1 MFMNEISIN
10 SNSEVTVGVASWWNT
25 STNSLLHQFT
35 TTVGGT
41 RCYLWLKQSQS
52 NSLWF
57 CSYLE
62 TEQSYSSWKATG
74 YSKNRYPVTLQTNY
88 GKLEKTTFFKLFVWP
103 CNDFIRID
111 KILVYS
117 ILCATAWANWHRSL
131 YSYIKQLP
139 TVTRLCTV
147 MKLVLCWTIAKCLP

>member
-1 MFMNEISIN
+1 MKWRRRGFLVEY
-10 SNSEVTVGVASWWNT
+10 EYKL
-25 STNSLLHQFT
+25 LLHQFT

-57 CSYLE
+57 CNR
-62 TEQSYSSWKATG
+62 TELQWLKVYWILQKQVPSNFANKLWQTG
-74 YSKNRYPVTLQTNY
+74 KKKQP
-88 GKLEKTTFFKLFVWP
+88 FFKLFVWP
-103 CNDFIRID
+103 CNDVIRID
-111 KILVYS
+111 KMLVYS
-117 ILCATAWANWHRSL
+117 ILCTTAWVNWHRSL
-131 YSYIKQLP
+131 YLYSIKQLP